1 MIYNLLMASQ
11 AATSG
16 TGEAAQVNPFMQ
28 FIPFIFMFVILWFL
42 IIRPQRKRQKEMEL
56 MLNELKIQDKVITTG
71 GIYGVVTNIKKDKN
85 IVVLKIDDNNNTK
98 IEIQKS
104 AIAGVIAVDKEKNAV
119 S

>member
-1 MIYNLLMASQ
+1 MILNLLMATS

-16 TGEAAQVNPFMQ
+16 TGEAAQGNPFMQ

-42 IIRPQRKRQKEMEL
+42 IIRPQRKRQKETEH

-71 GIYGVVTNIKKDKN
+71 GIYGKVVNIKKEKN
-85 IVVLKIDDNNNTK
+85 IVVLKIDDATNTK

-104 AIAGVIAVDKEKNAV
+104 AIAGVIAGDKEKNAV